1 MTRHSGG
8 DQTTRRTT
16 FRNVKVVTKKCRR
29 SRCPNRFVIATRG
42 RRRKYCSTACRMAA
56 YRARQ
61 RVRVEHRSGND
72 EWGTPRDLFDHLD
85 ERYGPFTVDA
95 AASDANHL
103 CARFWTRAD
112 DGLAQGW
119 SGEIVWCNPP
129 YSQARKWIEKAW
141 QEREH
146 TVIVMLLRLSP
157 GTNAWQQWI
166 IPEEYDVHYEVLP
179 GRLKFSGHKNAAP
192 FESAVVVFGA
202 AVKGNQR

>member
-103 CARFWTRAD
+103 YAGSGRERTTAWHKAGRARSSGATLPIVRLASGSRRRGKNVSTR
-112 DGLAQGW
+112 
-119 SGEIVWCNPP
+119 
-129 YSQARKWIEKAW
+129 
-141 QEREH
+141 
-146 TVIVMLLRLSP
+146 
-157 GTNAWQQWI
+157 
-166 IPEEYDVHYEVLP
+166 
-179 GRLKFSGHKNAAP
+179 
-192 FESAVVVFGA
+192 
-202 AVKGNQR
+202 